1 MNNNENIESLH
12 SFMDISLFMEII
24 LKEEKNQIWP
34 QNIVA
39 HTWKLGC
46 LKKFEEWV

>member
-24 LKEEKNQIWP
+24 LKEEKKP
-34 QNIVA
+34 RFD
-39 HTWKLGC
+39 
-46 LKKFEEWV
+46 LKT